1 MSEQCNRD
9 LLLGY
14 LAEDLELE
22 EQLEFLLHVDS
33 CTRCRREIYD
43 ARKAQHPHFYK
54 AITRRGKKRHISDM
68 DDEIFEVA

>member
-1 MSEQCNRD
+1 

-14 LAEDLELE
+14 LAEDLELD

-33 CTRCRREIYD
+33 CTRCRREVYD

-54 AITRRGKKRHISDM
+54 PITKRGRNRIFTDV
-68 DDEIFEVA
+68 DEQLFEVA

>member
-14 LAEDLELE
+14 LSEDLELE

-33 CTRCRREIYD
+33 CNRCRREIYD

-54 AITRRGKKRHISDM
+54 ALTRKGKKRVAADM

>member
-14 LAEDLELE
+14 LSEDLDLE

-33 CTRCRREIYD
+33 CNRCRREIYD

-54 AITRRGKKRHISDM
+54 PLTRKGRKRVAADV

>member
-1 MSEQCNRD
+1 MSELCNRE

-14 LAEDLELE
+14 LADDLDLE
-22 EQLEFLLHVDS
+22 EQLEFLLHVDE
-33 CTRCRREIYD
+33 CGRCRREVYD

-54 AITRRGKKRHISDM
+54 PITRKRKNRSLAA

>member
-33 CTRCRREIYD
+33 CNRCRREIYD

-54 AITRRGKKRHISDM
+54 ALTRKGKKRVAADM

>member
-14 LAEDLELE
+14 LSEDLELE

-33 CTRCRREIYD
+33 CNRCRREIYD

-54 AITRRGKKRHISDM
+54 ALTRKGRKRVAAAM

>member
-14 LAEDLELE
+14 LSEDLELE

-33 CTRCRREIYD
+33 CNRCRREIYD

-54 AITRRGKKRHISDM
+54 ALTRKGRKRVAADM
-68 DDEIFEVA
+68 ADEIFEVA

>member
-14 LAEDLELE
+14 LSEDLDLE

-33 CTRCRREIYD
+33 CNRCRREIYD

-54 AITRRGKKRHISDM
+54 ALTRKGRKRLAPDM

>member
-9 LLLGY
+9 LLFGY

-33 CTRCRREIYD
+33 CGRCRREI
-43 ARKAQHPHFYK
+43 
-54 AITRRGKKRHISDM
+54 
-68 DDEIFEVA
+68 

>member
-14 LAEDLELE
+14 LAEDLDLE

-33 CTRCRREIYD
+33 CNRCRREIYD

-54 AITRRGKKRHISDM
+54 ALTRKGKKRVAAEM

>member
-1 MSEQCNRD
+1 MTENCNRD

-14 LAEDLELE
+14 LAEDLDLE
-22 EQLEFLLHVDS
+22 EQLDFLLHVDTCS
-33 CTRCRREIYD
+33 RCRREIYD

-54 AITRRGKKRHISDM
+54 AITRKGKKRVIADM

>member
-33 CTRCRREIYD
+33 CNRCRREIYD

-54 AITRRGKKRHISDM
+54 ALTRKGKRRVAADM